1 VKIIPRTT
9 IPVPINEA
17 KCVELSKAVAG
28 LMVVATVVAAI
39 EGSLPVK
46 IGDRSNPNLE
56 TTKPRPIRATHVLNQ
71 ARKVL

>member
-1 VKIIPRTT
+1 MKIIPRTT
-9 IPVPINEA
+9 IPVPINEE

-28 LMVVATVVAAI
+28 LVVVAAVVAI